1 MGCDYV
7 HSYLTYLTEAAT
19 HCLQLKGLHN
29 CMVISTYEKLVK
41 KIQELNSIYYYIIII
56 FYPAS
61 LALSLG
67 DYFTKGTVLQRILDD
82 VQIVEEK
89 VYIFRLRK
97 KHFWCS
103 CAW

>member
-1 MGCDYV
+1 
-7 HSYLTYLTEAAT
+7 
-19 HCLQLKGLHN
+19 
-29 CMVISTYEKLVK
+29 MVISTYEKLVK

-89 VYIFRLRK
+89 VYIFKLRK